1 MVSNPTGDRV
11 TQAPAQQQ
19 QEQPQIE
26 PVFVARQPIFDRAE
40 RLWGYELLFRH
51 SAEATSAAFAESSV
65 ATSKMVADGF
75 VLAQAG
81 LPPACMLFINFPET
95 LLLDG
100 AAYALPR
107 EQCVVEILE
116 NVSPTPAVLSA
127 CDKLKAA
134 GYVLALDDYFGEA
147 DMEPFLALADIVK
160 VDLKGKDRADI
171 EALTRRLSRDGRK
184 LLAEKIEDAETH
196 ALVKNLGYALFQGF
210 YFSRPETLSG
220 RKVSGAAASRVK
232 LLSELGKDDYET
244 AALSKIISSDA
255 ALSYRL
261 LQFINSAFFSRPF
274 KISSIGQ
281 AIAALGQRPLRHW
294 LMAVILSDLSPTPK
308 AKEICANSVQR
319 ARLLETLAANSGRSP
334 RPPDSMFLLGLLS
347 RLDALLG
354 MEMARIIAGMPL
366 DDEIADA
373 LLGKP
378 NAPRS
383 WLDMASSL
391 EAGEWGKAEH
401 LLGALGL
408 NPQDAAR
415 RQAEAQVW
423 TLQTLTSASS
433 SPP

>member
-1 MVSNPTGDRV
+1 M
-11 TQAPAQQQ
+11 TQPAIQPQ

-51 SAEATSAAFAESSV
+51 SAEAPSAAFSESSV

-75 VLAQAG
+75 ILAQAG
-81 LPPACMLFINFPET
+81 LPPACMLFINFPEA
-95 LLLDG
+95 LLLEG
-100 AAYALPR
+100 AAYALPK

-116 NVSPTPAVLSA
+116 DVPPTSA
-127 CDKLKAA
+127 ILTACGKLKEA
-134 GYVLALDDYFGEA
+134 GYVLALDDYFGETA
-147 DMEPFLALADIVK
+147 MEPFLALADIIK
-160 VDLKGKDRADI
+160 VDLRGKGRAEI
-171 EALTRRLSRDGRK
+171 EPLTRRLSREGRK
-184 LLAEKIEDAETH
+184 LLAEKVEDAETH
-196 ALVKNLGYALFQGF
+196 ALVKGLGYALFQGF

-232 LLSELGKDDYET
+232 LLSELSKEDYET

-261 LQFINSAFFSRPF
+261 LQFINSAYFSRPF

-319 ARLLETLAANSGRSP
+319 ARLLETLAEQSRRSP

-378 NAPRS
+378 NPPRS
-383 WLDMASSL
+383 WLDMAASL
-391 EAGEWGKAEH
+391 EAGDWVTAED
-401 LLGALGL
+401 LFSRLGL
-408 NPQDAAR
+408 EGADTAR

-423 TLQTLTSASS
+423 TFQTLTSASAS
-433 SPP
+433 A

>member
-1 MVSNPTGDRV
+1 M
-11 TQAPAQQQ
+11 TQPAQVQ

-51 SAEATSAAFAESSV
+51 SAEATSAAFSESSV

-75 VLAQAG
+75 ILAQAG
-81 LPPACMLFINFPET
+81 LPPACMLFINFPEA
-95 LLLDG
+95 LLLEG

-116 NVSPTPAVLSA
+116 DVPPTPAILTA
-127 CDKLKAA
+127 CDKLKEA

-147 DMEPFLALADIVK
+147 TMEPFLALADIIK
-160 VDLKGKDRADI
+160 VDLRGKGRAEI
-171 EALTRRLSRDGRK
+171 EALTRRLAREGRK
-184 LLAEKIEDAETH
+184 LLAEKVEDAETH
-196 ALVKNLGYALFQGF
+196 ALVKGLGYALFQGF

-232 LLSELGKDDYET
+232 LLSELSKEDYET
-244 AALSKIISSDA
+244 ATLSKIISSDA

-261 LQFINSAFFSRPF
+261 LQFINSAYFSRPF
-274 KISSIGQ
+274 KVSSIGQ

-319 ARLLETLAANSGRSP
+319 ARLLETLAEHSRHSP

-354 MEMARIIAGMPL
+354 MEMARIISGMPL

-378 NAPRS
+378 NPPRS
-383 WLDMASSL
+383 WLDMATSL
-391 EAGEWGKAEH
+391 ETGDWSTAEN
-401 LLGALGL
+401 LLYRLGL
-408 NPQDAAR
+408 EGADTAR

-423 TLQTLTSASS
+423 TFQTLTSASAS
-433 SPP
+433 A